1 MSDWYP
7 GAIRDEGPADKQGYT
22 GTGQRTEKSGVIG
35 HSMVGSYTSAK
46 RELMN
51 PARRASWTFSLLKDG
66 RRIQHYP
73 IRSVT
78 WHGGSRYAN
87 EQFVGI
93 EHEGGF
99 SPHDEPLT
107 PIQFK
112 ALVELLAWLGDEFG
126 WTEWTRQVTLFEHNE
141 MTRYGSAPT
150 ACPSGRIPW
159 ASIQTALDMEDD
171 VDQEARDA
179 IKALKTQHAK
189 DMEALEARFEAQGP
203 GHAFQNALIEGAY
216 GGIKWLSES
225 LRIHEERIKK
235 LEN

>member
-1 MSDWYP
+1 MGDWYP
-7 GAIRDEGPADKQGYT
+7 LAQRQSGPADKQGYT
-22 GTGQRTEKSGVIG
+22 GQGQRTEKEGAIC
-35 HSMVGSYTSAK
+35 HSMVGSYEAAK

-51 PARRASWTFSLLKDG
+51 PDRRASWTFSLLKDG

-78 WHGGSRYAN
+78 WHGGSRAAN
-87 EQFVGI
+87 EKFVGI

-126 WTEWTRQVTLFEHNE
+126 WTEWTRQVTLWEHNE
-141 MTRYGSAPT
+141 QTRFGSAPT

-159 ASIQTALDMEDD
+159 ASIITELEKEAD

-179 IKALKTQHAK
+179 IKALEKKHEK
-189 DMEALEARFEAQGP
+189 DMKELADRFDFKAVGD
-203 GHAFQNALIEGAY
+203 AFQNELLIGAY
-216 GGIKWLSES
+216 GAIDFLSE
-225 LRIHEERIKK
+225 IAVNHEERLKK
-235 LEN
+235 LG